1 MVFDRLGSLVSR
13 RWVLVL
19 LFWVVL
25 VAGVHQVAPRWDDVT
40 HDGDFA
46 YLPDRM
52 TSVRGEKLLEA
63 GFPDF
68 FSKSQVALVIARED
82 DQLGEPDFEVAHRLE
97 AAFPASDDPNE
108 PIAAAWSFETPVI
121 GDKLLSP
128 VTDHGQAAL
137 VVLHLRNEFMAID
150 NMELLRRIHQAL
162 ADVQSEPGFP
172 PGLKLG
178 LTGSAAVGSDM
189 LFSAEESI
197 RSTETTTIV
206 MVVVILLLVYR
217 APGLV
222 VIPLVTIG
230 ASVVLAM
237 DLVAMTTQL
246 SNYFTWFDFKIFK
259 TTRIFVVVILYGAG
273 TDFCLFLIARY
284 REELQRG
291 LAHPEAI
298 ARALGRVG
306 GARAASAMTTILGL
320 GTMFFADFGK
330 FSNSGPAIALC
341 LAVTLAACISL
352 APAMLR
358 ASGRVVFWPFGVATA
373 TTEGRAI
380 MDSGGRTRGFW
391 EWLSRAIIA
400 RPGLILI
407 GSLLLLAPLIRPVRV
422 LCENTVAGNFA
433 GGGRQLSVPVSYD
446 LLSDLRADRP
456 SVRGTHLLWNYFPA
470 DQTGPLTV
478 LAHRNGEDFDS
489 QEGRRKIALLT
500 REFYDFTLAD
510 AEGREVHP
518 IVSVRSLTNPMGD
531 KPGSF
536 SPLSAAGRRKLIS
549 LRYPKTVATFVSQA
563 PPLAGQLTRFDVVSI
578 YAPFSKESVELL
590 NRIEERLKAK
600 AAEPDSPWQG
610 AEFDFVGTTA
620 GIRDL
625 EVVTTSDRTLIQI
638 LVLIS
643 VLGVLIA
650 ILRRPGICVY
660 LVLSVLL
667 GYHVTIG
674 TTDLLFSWL
683 HPATYAGLDWKVP
696 IFLFVIL
703 IAVGEDYNIYLATR
717 VFEEQR
723 RLGPVEGL
731 RVAVVRTGGIITS
744 CGVIMAGTFSA
755 MITGTL
761 RTMQELGFAL
771 ALGVLLDTFIIR
783 TILVPAFLT
792 LLARREERF
801 TAKEA
806 AEETLSEA
814 PPPPTARPPLRASV

>member
-82 DQLGEPDFEVAHRLE
+82 GQLGEPDFEVAHRLE

-108 PIAAAWSFETPVI
+108 PITAAWSFETPVI

-128 VTDHGQAAL
+128 VTDNGQAAL

-206 MVVVILLLVYR
+206 LVVVILLLVYR

-222 VIPLVTIG
+222 VVPLVTIG

-246 SNYFTWFDFKIFK
+246 SDYFTWFDFKIFK

-291 LAHPEAI
+291 LAHPRGDRPGI
-298 ARALGRVG
+298 GPRGQRAGGQRDDDDSRAGHDVLRRLRQVQQQRPGHRPVPGGHSGGVRQSGSGDAAGQRAGGLLAVRRRNGDDRGPRDHGLRRPHPRILGVVEPGDHCPTRADPDRQPPR
-306 GARAASAMTTILGL
+306 ARAADPAGSRALRERGRRGTLPAAIGNSRCRSVTICSATCERI
-320 GTMFFADFGK
+320 
-330 FSNSGPAIALC
+330 
-341 LAVTLAACISL
+341 
-352 APAMLR
+352 
-358 ASGRVVFWPFGVATA
+358 
-373 TTEGRAI
+373 GRACGERI
-380 MDSGGRTRGFW
+380 SCGITF
-391 EWLSRAIIA
+391 
-400 RPGLILI
+400 P
-407 GSLLLLAPLIRPVRV
+407 PTRPVRS
-422 LCENTVAGNFA
+422 
-433 GGGRQLSVPVSYD
+433 RSW
-446 LLSDLRADRP
+446 RI
-456 SVRGTHLLWNYFPA
+456 
-470 DQTGPLTV
+470 
-478 LAHRNGEDFDS
+478 RNGEDFDS

-500 REFYDFTLAD
+500 KELSDFTLLD

-518 IVSVRSLTNPMGD
+518 IVSVRSLTEPMGD

-536 SPLSAAGRRKLIS
+536 SPLSAAGRRKLLS
-549 LRYPKTVATFVSQA
+549 LRYPKTVATFVSQT

-625 EVVTTSDRTLIQI
+625 EAVTDQRPHANPDPRADLRAGRSDRDSPPAAASASTWC
-638 LVLIS
+638 S
-643 VLGVLIA
+643 
-650 ILRRPGICVY
+650 RCC
-660 LVLSVLL
+660 L
-667 GYHVTIG
+667 GYYVTIG
-674 TTDLLFSWL
+674 TTDLL
-683 HPATYAGLDWKVP
+683 
-696 IFLFVIL
+696 
-703 IAVGEDYNIYLATR
+703 
-717 VFEEQR
+717 
-723 RLGPVEGL
+723 
-731 RVAVVRTGGIITS
+731 
-744 CGVIMAGTFSA
+744 
-755 MITGTL
+755 
-761 RTMQELGFAL
+761 
-771 ALGVLLDTFIIR
+771 VLLAAPGRR
-783 TILVPAFLT
+783 TPAWTGKCPSSCSSSSSPSAKTTTSTSPPGCSRSSGGSGRSRGCGSRWFAPAASSPVAASSWP
-792 LLARREERF
+792 ARSPR
-801 TAKEA
+801 
-806 AEETLSEA
+806 
-814 PPPPTARPPLRASV
+814 